1 MRRIDSAPTRD
12 ILVKLL
18 HNDALGRNGDLA
30 EFAGI
35 LKSIEGG
42 FSLFVD
48 ADWGSGKTF
57 FVRQVA
63 CILEEV
69 NPFLE
74 SHGDLDGLLDNNCEL
89 APYTELNSF
98 LPVYYNA
105 WENDHWD
112 DPLPSIAA
120 SIALQGDASATFRS
134 DVETSEKIAGTLD
147 AILGVLGRTGAG
159 ALKDVLSGKNLI
171 QSYRERETLRS
182 SISDLVDAILPE
194 KANTLFLVI
203 DELDRCRPSFAMKVL
218 EQLKNLFS
226 DDRVIVLYSV
236 NSNQLARVVEGMY
249 GQGFDGQRYLSRFYD
264 LTIPLRK
271 VDSFKHLETSGLL
284 KTSNRFD
291 VIAYS
296 LAEAYSMTMRDINRY
311 LAELLRVRPLVVDA
325 RGDFANDWIQAFAD
339 VGLVPVMLA
348 MKVADPDAYKAVVQS
363 YRVELLYQAFEK
375 SDEAMDFMDKTWGS
389 YIKFEEATSSSEEDK
404 KAARTELLE
413 ALIYK
418 IWCNDANNPKRQYS
432 YRVIGSSWG
441 FDSLPRLAKII

>member
-12 ILVKLL
+12 TLVKLL
-18 HNDALGRNGDLA
+18 HNDAIGRNGDLA

-42 FSLFVD
+42 YSLFLD

-57 FVRQVA
+57 FVKQV
-63 CILEEV
+63 IMLLEEV
-69 NPFLE
+69 NPFLSAHE
-74 SHGDLDGLLDNNCEL
+74 DLLDLVSPDRTLASYSDLD
-89 APYTELNSF
+89 SF

-105 WENDHWD
+105 WGNDHWD

-147 AILGVLGRTGAG
+147 AILGVFGRTGAG
-159 ALKDVLSGKNLI
+159 ALKDVLSGKDLI
-171 QSYRERETLRS
+171 QSYKERETLRS
-182 SISDLVDAILPE
+182 SISDLVDAVLPE
-194 KANTLFLVI
+194 KANSLFLVI

-271 VDSFKHLETSGLL
+271 VDSLKHLETSGLL

-296 LAEAYSMTMRDINRY
+296 LAEAYSMTMRNINRY

-325 RGDFANDWIQAFAD
+325 RGGFTNDWIQAFAD

-348 MKVADPDAYKAVVQS
+348 MKVAEPNAYKAVVQD

-375 SDEAMDFMDKTWGS
+375 SDEAMNFMDGTWGS
-389 YIKFEEATSSSEEDK
+389 YIKFEEGTSPSEEDK